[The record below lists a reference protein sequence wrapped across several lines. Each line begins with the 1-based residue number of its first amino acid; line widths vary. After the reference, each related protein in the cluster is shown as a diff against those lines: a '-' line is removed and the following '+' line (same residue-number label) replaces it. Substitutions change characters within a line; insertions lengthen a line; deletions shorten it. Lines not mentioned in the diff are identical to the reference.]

1 MISVLV
7 GFFTIFI
14 GVFMVNDAK
23 ATSSSLIERTSRVS
37 RGSRRASRGE
47 FVPLTDLDDPLETN
61 FPMISDEI
69 QSKYQNT
76 RLHTP

>member
-23 ATSSSLIERTSRVS
+23 AANTSLIEKTSQARHS
-37 RGSRRASRGE
+37 YSLENGYKPGQRGE
-47 FVPLTDLDDPLETN
+47 FVPLQELDDHDADN
-61 FPMISDEI
+61 M
-69 QSKYQNT
+69 
-76 RLHTP
+76 